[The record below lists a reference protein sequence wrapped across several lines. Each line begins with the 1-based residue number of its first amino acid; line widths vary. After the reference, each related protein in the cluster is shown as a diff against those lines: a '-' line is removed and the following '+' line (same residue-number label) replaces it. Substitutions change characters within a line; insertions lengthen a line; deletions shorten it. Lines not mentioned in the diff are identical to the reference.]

1 MEFPLNIDL
10 LKKEND
16 EHEKVFKD
24 FHRCI
29 YRKMMNEA
37 IKMTVEILLDHR
49 RHPTDQDFEEKCNNL
64 IKTILEKKI
73 DMLGSYLR

>member
-1 MEFPLNIDL
+1 MEFTLNNDL

-16 EHEKVFKD
+16 EHEKIFKV

-37 IKMTVEILLDHR
+37 IKMVVEILLDHGR
-49 RHPTDQDFEEKCNNL
+49 YPTD
-64 IKTILEKKI
+64 KTLKKKVI
-73 DMLGSYLR
+73 I

>member
-24 FHRCI
+24 FLRCI

-37 IKMTVEILLDHR
+37 IKMTV
-49 RHPTDQDFEEKCNNL
+49 
-64 IKTILEKKI
+64 
-73 DMLGSYLR
+73 

>member
-1 MEFPLNIDL
+1 MEFTLNNDL
-10 LKKEND
+10 LKKGND
-16 EHEKVFKD
+16 EHEKFFKV

-37 IKMTVEILLDHR
+37 IKMAAKILLDHG
-49 RHPTDQDFEEKCNNL
+49 RHPTDQDFEEISNNL
-64 IKTILEKKI
+64 VKTILERKI

>member
-1 MEFPLNIDL
+1 MEFTLNNDL

-16 EHEKVFKD
+16 EHEKFFKV

-37 IKMTVEILLDHR
+37 IKMVVEILLDHGR
-49 RHPTDQDFEEKCNNL
+49 YPTD
-64 IKTILEKKI
+64 KTLKKKVI
-73 DMLGSYLR
+73 I

>member
-16 EHEKVFKD
+16 EHEKAFKD

-37 IKMTVEILLDHR
+37 IKMTV
-49 RHPTDQDFEEKCNNL
+49 
-64 IKTILEKKI
+64 
-73 DMLGSYLR
+73 